1 MFIISALNVYIY
13 SINAA
18 EALLHFLP
26 SFSLLTQSGQ
36 DGPTL
41 TSTFLTL
48 FLVNTPIALQFG
60 DTPNTHGNNIWLC
73 LLRWTNSVPTS
84 CLRRP

>member
-48 FLVNTPIALQFG
+48 VFGQHTNRLAIWGHAKYARQQYLALPLAL
-60 DTPNTHGNNIWLC
+60 DE
-73 LLRWTNSVPTS
+73 
-84 CLRRP
+84 